1 MVAPKRHEVAAA
13 GGFPGIQIMLPQLE
27 DDDTPDGSRPRC
39 AWPAGPPRATIVP
52 MDPELKTLLAA
63 LVEGQVKLAERMEAS
78 HAKLAARMDALAA
91 TQNELA
97 GDVRVLVRAQE
108 RTERR
113 LEQVIERLDR
123 FGEQVVRGFTKAGE
137 QHGEHEG
144 RIGRLEQ
151 AVFGAQPPAAP
162 R

>member
-1 MVAPKRHEVAAA
+1 
-13 GGFPGIQIMLPQLE
+13 
-27 DDDTPDGSRPRC
+27 
-39 AWPAGPPRATIVP
+39 

-63 LVEGQVKLAERMEAS
+63 LVDGQVKLAEGQTKLAERMEAS
-78 HAKLAARMDALAA
+78 HAKLGARIDALTVRIDALAVA
-91 TQNELA
+91 QNELT
-97 GDVRVLVRAQE
+97 GDVGVLARAQE

-123 FGEQVVRGFTKAGE
+123 FGEQVMRGFTKAGE

-151 AVFGAQPPAAP
+151 AVFGAQPPAA